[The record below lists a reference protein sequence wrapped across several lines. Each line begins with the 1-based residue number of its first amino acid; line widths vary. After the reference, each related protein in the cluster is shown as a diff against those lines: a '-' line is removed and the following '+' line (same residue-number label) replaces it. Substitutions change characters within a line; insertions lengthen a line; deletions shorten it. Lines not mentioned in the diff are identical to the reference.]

1 VNEDKATRYQRLKR
15 RASVMSLAWGLLLL
29 VGLLVTGGSIGLRA
43 LAERVAGAPGAGAL
57 HALASRTLYLALL
70 GALDEA
76 IALPLAFYSGFLL
89 EHRYSLSTEPLG
101 RWARQR
107 AKALLLGA
115 VFGLVAFQFV
125 YGLLDWWP
133 QWWWVITG
141 AAFTVVTI
149 LLANLGPVLLLPLF
163 YRFAPLARGEL
174 RARLVALASRA
185 GVRVVDAFEW
195 RLSDRTRKANAAL
208 TGLGRTR
215 RILVSDTLLAEYS
228 DDEIE
233 MVLAHELGH
242 HVQRDIWKGIAFET
256 VLALAGFYVAA
267 RMLSAFAPLAG
278 LRGVNDIAGLPLLT
292 LGATAVS
299 LVCVPLANA
308 VSRRQE
314 RRADRY
320 ALALGDNAP
329 AFMSAMRRLASQNL
343 VEERPTL
350 VARIFFYS
358 HPPVAERIEAARRFS
373 RP

>member
-15 RASVMSLAWGLLLL
+15 RASVVSLAWGLLFL

-43 LAERVAGAPGAGAL
+43 LAEHLAGAG

-70 GALDEA
+70 GALNEV
-76 IALPLAFYSGFLL
+76 IALPLTFYSGFLL
-89 EHRYSLSTEPLG
+89 EHRYGLSTESFG
-101 RWARQR
+101 RWAGQR
-107 AKALLLGA
+107 AKALLIGA
-115 VFGLVAFQFV
+115 LFGLVAFQFV
-125 YGLLDWWP
+125 YGVLDWWP
-133 QWWWVITG
+133 RWWWAITG

-163 YRFAPLARGEL
+163 YRCTPLVRGEL
-174 RARLVALASRA
+174 RARLVALATRA
-185 GVRVVDAFEW
+185 DVRVVDAFEW

-242 HVQRDIWKGIAFET
+242 HVRRDIWKGIALEA
-256 VLALAGFYVAA
+256 VLAFAGFYVAA
-267 RMLSAFAPLAG
+267 RLLATCAPLAG
-278 LRGVNDIAGLPLLT
+278 LRGVADIAGLPLLA

-299 LVCVPLANA
+299 LVFAPLANA

-314 RRADRY
+314 RCADRY
-320 ALALGDNAP
+320 ALALGGNAA
-329 AFMSAMRRLASQNL
+329 AFVSAMRRLASQNL
-343 VEERPTL
+343 AEEHPSWL
-350 VARIFFYS
+350 ARIFFYS
-358 HPPVAERIEAARRFS
+358 HPPVRERIEAARRFVS
-373 RP
+373 